1 MSHPIWSNVGSWLR
15 RKTPLAEVLHSLPLF
30 SELSASQL
38 REVEHIVHLRTYSVG
53 EVIFHAGDAGV
64 AMFVILAGKVRIVLP
79 GDSPEESRELA
90 ELEEGALFGEL
101 GLLDSSPRSAAAI
114 AGNTVEA
121 AAIARPDWMDL
132 INRRPDIG
140 VKMLLPLAQM
150 VAVRLRIANQS
161 NNGKKGDD
169 E

>member
-1 MSHPIWSNVGSWLR
+1 MSHPIWSNVASWLR
-15 RKTPLAEVLHSLPLF
+15 RKTPLGEVLHSLPLF
-30 SELSASQL
+30 SELSATQL
-38 REVEHIVHLRTYSVG
+38 REVEHIVHLRTYGAG

-64 AMFVILAGKVRIVLP
+64 AMFVILAGKVKIILP
-79 GDSPEESRELA
+79 GNNTEDDRELA

-101 GLLDSSPRSAAAI
+101 GLLDSSPRSASAV
-114 AGNTVEA
+114 AGTTVEA
-121 AAIARPDWMDL
+121 AAIARPDWLDL

-161 NNGKKGDD
+161 SNGNKDGDK
-169 E
+169 